1 LLQRASL
8 AALAGLLVHYAAF
21 WLFSAPL
28 LTDSIA
34 EWIMARTPSRH
45 ALWILDTLGVWAKP
59 FAATGGLATLG
70 AMLWIAAC
78 LRKPLFV
85 VLAASALALGSSW
98 LLEYTSWPGA
108 LSFWFPASAALVYH
122 RSIDRKAPRARREAD
137 TRKAN
142 LVTEPDAATADL
154 SAGAS
159 TAAPSA
165 TTEPQTIPAEPSPR
179 RSFLLSAVMASGTAA
194 VAIESYLRNEALART
209 AIEPVPLDP
218 FTPPVEKAPFAPP
231 LVRPAVTPVSE
242 FYGMSKNTVDPVIDP
257 NTWRLRL
264 TIDGKPLRQY
274 RYSELLALPRTQ
286 RYVTL
291 RCISNTLRS
300 NLMGNALW
308 SGVHLGQLADRAQ
321 LPPGIVEV
329 AVIGVDGH
337 GDSYPLDY
345 AFSEETLLALG
356 MNGKTLNRTH
366 GFPIRLLVPRYF
378 GFKNVK
384 WIGEIRF
391 VTQPYYGTWPKMG
404 YTKEAYVHTF
414 SYIDRILKSERG
426 LEVGGIALSGNRGI
440 RRVQIRAGQGEW
452 IDAELEGPLS
462 PYAWTRWR
470 GLIPIMTATTVEARA
485 QDGLGNWQ
493 ATEESPLF
501 PSGVAGPTIRKV

>member
-1 LLQRASL
+1 
-8 AALAGLLVHYAAF
+8 
-21 WLFSAPL
+21 
-28 LTDSIA
+28 
-34 EWIMARTPSRH
+34 MARTPSRH
-45 ALWILDTLGVWAKP
+45 ALWILDTFGAWAKP

-70 AMLWIAAC
+70 AMLWIAAG
-78 LRKPLFV
+78 LRRPLPI
-85 VLAASALALGSSW
+85 VLASASMATGSSW
-98 LLEYTSWPGA
+98 LLDYSSWPGA
-108 LSFWFPASAALVYH
+108 LSFWVPAFAVLVW
-122 RSIDRKAPRARREAD
+122 RQDIFQREPKTGKD
-137 TRKAN
+137 AN
-142 LVTEPDAATADL
+142 IATDL
-154 SAGAS
+154 
-159 TAAPSA
+159 AAPA
-165 TTEPQTIPAEPSPR
+165 TVLAHR
-179 RSFLLSAVMASGTAA
+179 RSFLLSAVMSSGGAA
-194 VAIESYLRNEALART
+194 VAIESYLRNEALA
-209 AIEPVPLDP
+209 AKAVEPVPLDP
-218 FTPPVEKAPFAPP
+218 FIPPAERAPFAPP

-257 NTWRLRL
+257 DTWRLRL
-264 TIDGKPLRQY
+264 TIDGRSLRQY
-274 RYSELLALPRTQ
+274 RYAELLALPRTQ

-300 NLMGNALW
+300 NLMGNAMW

-337 GDSYPLDY
+337 GDSFPLDY
-345 AFSEETLLALG
+345 AFSDETLLALG

-366 GFPIRLLVPRYF
+366 GFPVRLLVPRYF
-378 GFKNVK
+378 GFKHVK

-414 SYIDRILKSERG
+414 SYIDRILKSGRG

-452 IDAELEGPLS
+452 IDAELEAPLS
-462 PYAWTRWR
+462 PYTWTRWR
-470 GLIPIMTATTVEARA
+470 GLIPVMTATAVEARA